1 MLSIF
6 SCAHQLSDTFF
17 VKVSIQ
23 VLCPFFNQVV
33 WVGYFF
39 FMSSCMSSLFILDIN
54 PLSYTSFANIFCHS
68 VGSLFN
74 LLIVFFAVQKH
85 DVVLF
90 LYFCFFLPSLK
101 TYAPQNI
108 RPVLKSVLP
117 MFSSRNFRDSGL
129 IFTSNSLIFYLGR
142 ILTVTINFWTNSRN

>member
-1 MLSIF
+1 MVLICISLMNSDAEHLFMCPSVIWHLLCKSIYSGALSIF
-6 SCAHQLSDTFF
+6 QSGCLG
-17 VKVSIQ
+17 
-23 VLCPFFNQVV
+23 
-33 WVGYFF
+33 WVFF
-39 FMSSCMSSLFILDIN
+39 FFLMSSCMSSLFILDIN
-54 PLSYTSFANIFCHS
+54 PLSYMSFANIFCHS

-129 IFTSNSLIFYLGR
+129 IFTS
-142 ILTVTINFWTNSRN
+142 LTH